1 MATDDPSCP
10 VARGVF
16 VWQKDAG
23 CFRIRADL
31 RWYVFWG
38 AKMKHLHE
46 LNGLEFLLEFVP
58 ERVVKVNYEE
68 QIDWFD
74 RIVDVHDD
82 LPTALNAVYNGS

>member
-1 MATDDPSCP
+1 
-10 VARGVF
+10 
-16 VWQKDAG
+16 
-23 CFRIRADL
+23 
-31 RWYVFWG
+31 
-38 AKMKHLHE
+38 MKHLHE